1 MSIEF
6 TCPKCSQMLRVPDTA
21 AGKQAKCPQCQSLVN
36 IPADMAQPQ
45 QPEQPAP
52 QDPSF
57 PNAPTS
63 PFGEQKP
70 PADIPSDNPYATS
83 AMPEGGYGSPTAVS
97 SGPIRNVQVD
107 AGDVFRHA
115 LECWKRDLGILIGA
129 TLVVGVLSNLPGI
142 PFSIA
147 EAVLRQQGNE
157 QAAIAVSISSIFVT
171 MPIQVYLS
179 LGILSMGL
187 ASARNERVEF
197 GMIFYKGPNIL
208 SKIVSLAVFNLLII
222 VSMFAC
228 CAGLIVMLF
237 YWPFTLVMIDK
248 NVGFGESFSLAREVT
263 RGNEGST
270 VVMVLM
276 AIGITLLGV
285 LALCIG
291 VIFSHPLCM
300 MLYVSGYLMMSG
312 QLKVGRAN

>member
-1 MSIEF
+1 
-6 TCPKCSQMLRVPDTA
+6 MLRVPDTA

-83 AMPEGGYGSPTAVS
+83 AMPEGGYGSPTEVS

-115 LECWKRDLGILIGA
+115 FECWKRDLGVLVAG
-129 TLVVGVLSNLPGI
+129 TLVVGILSNLPQI
-142 PFSIA
+142 PFSVA
-147 EAVLRQQGNE
+147 EAILRGQGNE
-157 QAAIAVSISSIFVT
+157 ELAMAVSLSAIFVVV
-171 MPIQVYLS
+171 PIQFYLS
-179 LGILSMGL
+179 FGILTMGL

-197 GMIFYKGPNIL
+197 GMIFYRGPNVL
-208 SKIVSLAVFNLLII
+208 GKIVSVIAFYFLASI
-222 VSMFAC
+222 SMLAC
-228 CAGLIVMLF
+228 CAGLLILLF
-237 YWPFTLVMIDK
+237 YWPFTFIMIDK
-248 NVGFGESFSLAREVT
+248 NTGFTESFSLAREVT
-263 RGNEGST
+263 RGNEVST
-270 VVMVLM
+270 VVLLLM
-276 AIGITLLGV
+276 AIGVSILGI
-285 LALCIG
+285 LAFCIG
-291 VIFSHPLCM
+291 LIFTQPLWM
-300 MLYVSGYLMMSG
+300 MLFATGYLMMSG